1 MPDVLKL
8 VRLADPILHR
18 KAPDVEPEEIQDK
31 TFQHFL
37 DAMVMAMR
45 HYNGVGIAAP
55 QIGIGKQ
62 IFACEVRNNVRYQSA
77 PNIPLQI
84 YINPQI
90 IERSGEDVV
99 LQEGCLSVAD
109 LRGDVPRAA
118 KIRLSALDRSGNPVD
133 IVAEGFLAR
142 IFQHEC
148 DHLAGHLFLER
159 VRDRSS
165 IVKIK

>member
-1 MPDVLKL
+1 MDALKL

-18 KAPDVEPEEIQDK
+18 KASDVEPGEIPDK
-31 TFQHFL
+31 MFQKFL

-45 HYNGVGIAAP
+45 RYNGVGMAAP
-55 QIGIGKQ
+55 QIGIGKR
-62 IFACEVRNNVRYQSA
+62 IFACEVRNNLRYPSA

-90 IERSGEDVV
+90 IWRSEEDIV
-99 LQEGCLSVAD
+99 LQEGCLSVTD

-118 KIRLSALDRSGNPVD
+118 KVRLSALDRSGNPVE
-133 IVAEGFLAR
+133 IMAEGFLAR

-148 DHLAGHLFLER
+148 DHLVGHLFLER
-159 VRDRSS
+159 VRERSS
-165 IVKIK
+165 IVKVK